1 MKLFYILVL
10 ILAASV
16 YSDDEHHEHS
26 SHSSEHHSEP
36 VRGEVCTTA
45 GILPHPSDCTKF
57 YYCEEVGELS
67 YEFECPPG
75 LFFNVGTLGY
85 CGKTCMV

>member
-1 MKLFYILVL
+1 MKLFYFLGL
-10 ILAASV
+10 IVLAASV
-16 YSDDEHHEHS
+16 YADE
-26 SHSSEHHSEP
+26 HSSEHHSEQ

-57 YYCEEVGELS
+57 YYCEDVGELS
-67 YEFECPPG
+67 YEFDCPPG